1 MGLSNNQRDEIEK
14 LYREMFHSM
23 LVYAQ
28 NALNGRALAEEAV
41 QDTFRIAC
49 AKAEDLLSSPNP
61 KGWLL
66 NTLKYVI
73 KNSIRSRAYL
83 NRLVIASLDFDEN
96 ISNEKEY
103 IDDLKIDLLFSDL
116 TDNEDYKLIKKIAF
130 DKCTILE
137 VAKELGI
144 SVEACHKRVQRARKR
159 LKNEFNK

>member
-1 MGLSNNQRDEIEK
+1 MGLSNNQRDDIEK
-14 LYREMFHSM
+14 LYQEMFHPM
-23 LVYAQ
+23 LAYAQ
-28 NALNGRALAEEAV
+28 NALNGHALAEEAV

-49 AKAEDLLSSPNP
+49 AKAENLLSSPNP

-73 KNSIRSRAYL
+73 RNSIRSRAYL

-96 ISNEKEY
+96 ISHEKEY

-116 TDNEDYKLIKKIAF
+116 ADDEDYKLIKKIAL

-137 VAKELGI
+137 AAEELGI
-144 SVEACHKRVQRARKR
+144 SLEACHKRVQRARKR
-159 LKNEFNK
+159 LKKRIQ

>member
-14 LYREMFHSM
+14 LYQEMFHPM
-23 LVYAQ
+23 LAYAQ
-28 NALNGRALAEEAV
+28 NALNGRALAEESV

-49 AKAEDLLSSPNP
+49 VKAENLLSSPNP

-73 KNSIRSRAYL
+73 RNTIRSHAYL

-96 ISNEKEY
+96 ISHEKEH
-103 IDDLKIDLLFSDL
+103 IDDLEIDLLFSDL
-116 TDNEDYKLIKKIAF
+116 VDNEDYKLIKRIAL
-130 DKCTILE
+130 DKCTILK
-137 VAKELGI
+137 VSQELGI

-159 LKNEFNK
+159 LRERIQ

>member
-1 MGLSNNQRDEIEK
+1 MGLNNNQRDDIEK
-14 LYREMFHSM
+14 LYQEMFHPM

-28 NALNGRALAEEAV
+28 NALNGQALAEEAV

-49 AKAEDLLSSPNP
+49 AKAENLLSSPNP

-73 KNSIRSRAYL
+73 RNSIRSRANL

-96 ISNEKEY
+96 ISSEKEY

-116 TDNEDYKLIKKIAF
+116 VDDEDYKLIKKIAL

-137 VAKELGI
+137 VAEELGI
-144 SVEACHKRVQRARKR
+144 SLEACHKRVQRAKKR
-159 LKNEFNK
+159 LKKRIQ

>member
-1 MGLSNNQRDEIEK
+1 MGLSNNQRDDIEK
-14 LYREMFHSM
+14 LYQEMFHPM

-28 NALNGRALAEEAV
+28 NALNGQALAEEAV

-49 AKAEDLLSSPNP
+49 AKAENLLSSPNP

-73 KNSIRSRAYL
+73 RNSIRSRANL

-96 ISNEKEY
+96 ISHEKEY

-116 TDNEDYKLIKKIAF
+116 ADDEDYKLIKKIAL

-137 VAKELGI
+137 VAEELGI
-144 SVEACHKRVQRARKR
+144 SLEACHKRVQRAKKR
-159 LKNEFNK
+159 LKKRIQ